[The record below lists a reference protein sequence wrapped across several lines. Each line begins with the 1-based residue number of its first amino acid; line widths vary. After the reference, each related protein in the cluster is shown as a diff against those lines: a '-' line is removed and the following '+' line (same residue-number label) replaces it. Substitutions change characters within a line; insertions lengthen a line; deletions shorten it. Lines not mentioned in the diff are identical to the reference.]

1 MRLYD
6 QDGLLNINKQ
16 RKIPVIFLTI
26 LSAVFVTVFVL
37 SIVLSRYK
45 TQTIFIVVTSI
56 VLLLITF
63 GIIFFACKLSF
74 LTNLSKEYAAILQ
87 AEKKS
92 YKGLVTGYDDR
103 IITLADGSK
112 VKQALIKINNQERI
126 FYLSFIF
133 EEDIEINKEI
143 SFETAFDYIVWW
155 KYEDQLSFEEP
166 SK

>member
-6 QDGLLNINKQ
+6 QDGLVNINKQ
-16 RKIPVIFLTI
+16 KKLPIIFLSI
-26 LSAVFVTVFVL
+26 LSVVFVVVFVL

-45 TQTIFIVVTSI
+45 TQTLFIVITSV

-63 GIIFFACKLSF
+63 AIIYFACKLSF
-74 LTNLSKEYAAILQ
+74 LSNLSKEYATILD
-87 AEKKS
+87 AKKKS

-112 VKQALIKINNQERI
+112 VKQVLISINNQERI
-126 FYLSFIF
+126 FYLSFLF

-143 SFETAFDYIVWW
+143 SFEVAFDYIVWW
-155 KYEDQLSFEEP
+155 KYED
-166 SK
+166 